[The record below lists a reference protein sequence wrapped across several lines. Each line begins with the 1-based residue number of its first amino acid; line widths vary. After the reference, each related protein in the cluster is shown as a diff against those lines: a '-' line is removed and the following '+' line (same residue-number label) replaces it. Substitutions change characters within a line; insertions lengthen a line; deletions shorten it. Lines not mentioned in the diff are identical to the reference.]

1 MAPAAHALARDALA
15 RLVRLLG
22 AANPCVA
29 EVAARVLARCCDS
42 AEQVPTFSRVD
53 RPDRQA
59 CLCARAAP
67 SGVPPWDA
75 EEDVASRA
83 APPRLL
89 RHEAQCEP
97 ASN

>member
-42 AEQVPTFSRVD
+42 AEQVPTFSRAD
-53 RPDRQA
+53 RPDRPV
-59 CLCARAAP
+59 CVHAR
-67 SGVPPWDA
+67 
-75 EEDVASRA
+75 
-83 APPRLL
+83 
-89 RHEAQCEP
+89 RHQG
-97 ASN
+97 